1 MELRGRLARLGI
13 LLLTV
18 IVLSLLS
25 LIVGPGHY
33 GFGDVVGAISSE
45 GPAHTVIF
53 DLRLPRVLLCLWL
66 GAALGTA
73 GALTQGLF
81 QNGLAAPGVL
91 GVPAG
96 AAAAVILGMA
106 LGLDT
111 ALWATPLTASI
122 GAAVILVVLFAL
134 AAGRGTATL
143 LLTGVALTAVAGAL
157 TTLVLAQS
165 LDADSLARRAALWM
179 MGSFSGRGWQHLR
192 WSALPVGIGL
202 VAAMV
207 PARALDALGLGEDTA
222 QSLGID
228 TGRVRWLVAA
238 AVGLLVG
245 TATAMVGTIAFVGL
259 LVPHLARRLVGSNHR
274 LSIPGSAVA
283 GGGLV
288 LIVDTVGRALSD
300 TQGWLN
306 ASVHALLGGNGPVYL
321 PPGALTSLLG
331 GIFFLVLLRRAVDS
345 SEAGGAG
352 GGQGGPA

>member
-1 MELRGRLARLGI
+1 MELRGRLIRLGA
-13 LLLTV
+13 LLLAV
-18 IVLSLLS
+18 SLLS
-25 LIVGPGHY
+25 LWSMTVGAGHY
-33 GFGDVVGAISSE
+33 GFGDVFGALSSN
-45 GPAHTVIF
+45 ATDHTVLI

-81 QNGLAAPGVL
+81 QNPLAAPGVL
-91 GVPAG
+91 GVQAG

-122 GAAVILVVLFAL
+122 GAAVILVLLFAL

-165 LDADSLARRAALWM
+165 VESDSLARRAALWM

-192 WSALPVGIGL
+192 WSAIPVSVGL

-207 PARALDALGLGEDTA
+207 PARALDALGLGDDTA

-228 TGRVRWLVAA
+228 TSKVRWLVAA

-274 LSIPGSAVA
+274 LSIPGSALA

-288 LIVDTVGRALSD
+288 LAVDSVGRALSD

-306 ASVHALLGGNGPVYL
+306 ASVHAVMGGTGPVYL

-331 GIFFLVLLRRAVDS
+331 GIFFLVLLRRAVEQRT
-345 SEAGGAG
+345 EAA
-352 GGQGGPA
+352 